1 MERPLILVTNDDGIQ
16 AKGIREITA
25 VAERYGDVAVVAPD
39 GPRSAQSSVLT
50 LETPIRAVKV
60 EEREGMV
67 RYAVS
72 GTPTDCVKLAVDK
85 LITRRPALL
94 ISGINHGSNASI
106 NVIYSGTMGAA
117 IEGCLHDIPSIGL
130 SLWSHDK
137 DADFSRCL
145 PYFEEIIKK
154 ALAEP
159 LPQGICLN
167 VNAPRGDIKG
177 VKVCRQADGRWA
189 NEYQQDSAPRP
200 VPYYWLIGDFIYNTD
215 GADGGYMPDQTA
227 LQEGYIS
234 VVPVHTDMTAY
245 HVMGKIGGYESL

>member
-1 MERPLILVTNDDGIQ
+1 
-16 AKGIREITA
+16 
-25 VAERYGDVAVVAPD
+25 
-39 GPRSAQSSVLT
+39 
-50 LETPIRAVKV
+50 
-60 EEREGMV
+60 MV

-94 ISGINHGSNASI
+94 ISGINHGSNASN
-106 NVIYSGTMGAA
+106 NVIYSANMGAA

-145 PYFEEIIKK
+145 PHFEEIIKK

-189 NEYQQDSAPRP
+189 NEYQQDSDETVQKQSCSRFRDGEVKRP
-200 VPYYWLIGDFIYNTD
+200 DCTPVRKGFHNLSFVFPLCGYAEPFVRCTFFKMCGRETVPSRYPAVQYDRQGDCD
-215 GADGGYMPDQTA
+215 GFLSECPDMPPVTVLKMAQHQLLGAETLFLTGISDTGGRHRQ
-227 LQEGYIS
+227 
-234 VVPVHTDMTAY
+234 H
-245 HVMGKIGGYESL
+245 